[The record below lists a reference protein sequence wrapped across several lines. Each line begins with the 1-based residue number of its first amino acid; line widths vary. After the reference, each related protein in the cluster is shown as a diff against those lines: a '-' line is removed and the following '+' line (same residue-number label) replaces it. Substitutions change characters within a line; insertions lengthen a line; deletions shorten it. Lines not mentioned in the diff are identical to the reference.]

1 MYHYLEYFQTL
12 LHKCISIVKQRIPE
26 PLVCITLTSGD
37 IRSAQDRIRIRLA
50 SIANS
55 VALINRSEN
64 NNNSEMAKFDGI
76 KGQELLDVELGD
88 NEITLI
94 FKDNRF
100 LFVRLENGRFVCES
114 VPE

>member
-1 MYHYLEYFQTL
+1 M
-12 LHKCISIVKQRIPE
+12 RM
-26 PLVCITLTSGD
+26 G
-37 IRSAQDRIRIRLA
+37 SAP
-50 SIANS
+50 IANS
-55 VALINRSEN
+55 VALINRSKN
-64 NNNSEMAKFDGI
+64 NDNSEMAKFDGI

-100 LFVRLENGRFVCES
+100 LFVRIENGRFVCES

>member
-1 MYHYLEYFQTL
+1 M
-12 LHKCISIVKQRIPE
+12 
-26 PLVCITLTSGD
+26 
-37 IRSAQDRIRIRLA
+37 RLA
-50 SIANS
+50 SIADS
-55 VALINRSEN
+55 VALINRSKN
-64 NNNSEMAKFDGI
+64 NNNSGMAKFDGI

-100 LFVRLENGRFVCES
+100 LFVRIENGRFVCES